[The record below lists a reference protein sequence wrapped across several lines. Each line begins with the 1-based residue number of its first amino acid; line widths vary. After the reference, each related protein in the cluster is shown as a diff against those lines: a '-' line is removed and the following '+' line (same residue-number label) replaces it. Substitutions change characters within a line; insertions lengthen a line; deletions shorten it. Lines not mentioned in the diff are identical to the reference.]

1 MRMKCCCLG
10 LLAALLLA
18 SVSGCKKSATEGA
31 PPLNTDHRPAI
42 TNQPSTPP
50 IARIHWLGKK
60 QIAAQ
65 KTSKYFMSIWNLPD
79 ATKLETQTLDKLALA
94 FAGAGVQSAGGSNQL
109 SATSSGSQITN
120 LVSRLRPLL
129 DDLVRE
135 ESYLEIQQATDQP
148 AELALAVR
156 LDGPRADLWTAN
168 LSAVIG
174 SLTNAQPLPAPAS
187 RQSWKLPPSHLLS
200 PNSQL
205 PPQFDLA
212 RIGEWTVLGLASETN
227 ALLADLCH
235 RIRVDHTPVLA
246 ATGTNS
252 SFQVDPVTRKVS
264 PALAGPAATNYLLT
278 LDLDLRR
285 VSSALSLGWNLS
297 DAWPR
302 ISATWTGTG
311 DLIRTVGELTFPQPL
326 DLQLEPW
333 NIPTN
338 LIHQPMLS
346 FSAVRGLRSW
356 LARQNWMQQFQVDP
370 VPDQFCAWASTATPM
385 LAFVAA
391 PMTNAVSLL
400 HTFGPRFETEMNPWI
415 TNNAFGDLEYSN
427 TPVALTWSG
436 IPMITPTIDTT
447 STSGSSFLM
456 GRLGPAPASSG
467 KPAPPELFA
476 QLTARP
482 NLVYYDWEIT
492 QPKLTQWIFIGQTAR
507 LAFRLPQMPPQSAA
521 FAFLLAV
528 APKLGNTGTQVVQD
542 GPASLSFVRNSHSG
556 FTGVELHFLA
566 DWLESPA
573 FPRGLHSLLAPKPVR
588 KVPPRLGTNSV
599 PSKPMPA
606 PGLPRPT
613 SVVPPR

>member
-1 MRMKCCCLG
+1 MKCCCLG

-65 KTSKYFMSIWNLPD
+65 KTSKYFMSLWNLPE

-109 SATSSGSQITN
+109 SATSSGSQLTN

-135 ESYLEIQQATDQP
+135 ESYLEIQQAADQP
-148 AELALAVR
+148 AELAFAVR
-156 LDGPRADLWTAN
+156 LNGPRADLWTEG
-168 LSAVIG
+168 LSAVIS

-187 RQSWKLPPSHLLS
+187 RQSWKLPPSHILS
-200 PNSQL
+200 PNSQV

-212 RIGEWTVLGLASETN
+212 RVGDWTVLGLASETN

-235 RIRVDHTPVLA
+235 RLRVDHTPVLA

-252 SFQVDPVTRKVS
+252 SFQMDPVTRKVS
-264 PALAGPAATNYLLT
+264 PAPAGPAATNYLLT
-278 LDLDLRR
+278 VDLDLRR
-285 VSSALSLGWNLS
+285 VSSALSLGWNLP

-311 DLIRTVGELTFPQPL
+311 ELIRTAGELTFPQPL

-338 LIHQPMLS
+338 LVHDPLVS
-346 FSAVRGLRSW
+346 FTAVRGVRPW
-356 LARQNWMQQFQVDP
+356 LARQPWFKQLQIELAPNQFS
-370 VPDQFCAWASTATPM
+370 AWASGPTPM
-385 LAFVAA
+385 LTFVAA
-391 PMTNAVSLL
+391 PMSNAAAVLQKS
-400 HTFGPRFETEMNPWI
+400 GPRVETEQNPWV
-415 TNNAFGDLEYSN
+415 TNNTIGVLEYS
-427 TPVALTWSG
+427 TEPAALAWSG
-436 IPMITPTIDTT
+436 LPMFTPMIEAVLASGGGFLLGRVGAKPT
-447 STSGSSFLM
+447 GE
-456 GRLGPAPASSG
+456 G

-476 QLTARP
+476 QLVARP
-482 NLVYYDWEIT
+482 SLVYYDWEIT
-492 QPKLTQWIFIGQTAR
+492 QAKLSHWVYLSQTTR
-507 LAFRLPQMPPQSAA
+507 LALKLPQMPHQSAS

-556 FTGVELHFLA
+556 FTAVELHFLA

-573 FPRGLHSLLAPKPVR
+573 FPRGLHTLLAPKPVR
-588 KVPPRLGTNSV
+588 KLPPGLGTNAI

-606 PGLPRPT
+606 PALPHPAP
-613 SVVPPR
+613 VVPPR